1 MKKSLLIILCLTLL
15 LTASVQAA
23 PANQTDSLV
32 TVTGHAEMAVVP
44 DTAFVSVGI
53 VTTGADV
60 ATAKRNN
67 DAVMSTILAE
77 VLSLGIDKDQVR
89 TAGFTIQPQYKQ
101 TAKYDDYQTIT
112 SYQVQ
117 NVVSIAIRDFALI
130 SPVID
135 RCTQAG
141 ANQIHSLRFAVQD
154 ESKIKAQLLEQAVRD
169 GKAKAATIANALDM
183 SLGKPVS
190 VQVSSYSN
198 HGSYDTMSVNKGL
211 SSSTPINAGTV
222 SLSADVNIV
231 FLMQ

>member
-23 PANQTDSLV
+23 PASQTDSLV

-44 DTAFVSVGI
+44 DAAFVSVGI

-67 DAVMSTILAE
+67 DAIMSTILAE

-112 SYQVQ
+112 GYQVQ
-117 NVVSIAIRDFALI
+117 NVVSIAIHDFALI

-141 ANQIHSLRFAVQD
+141 ANQIHSLRFAVKD

-183 SLGKPVS
+183 SLGKSVS

-222 SLSADVNIV
+222 TLSADVNIV